1 MAKQPFQLA
10 KIHLVAVVRRLAK
23 GILQQFSTIKRD
35 YFGEGA
41 IVWPCTTTPSHGCVN
56 ICTKSA
62 NLVRRLPRCIPIP
75 VLT

>member
-10 KIHLVAVVRRLAK
+10 KIHLVAIVRRLAK

-41 IVWPCTTTPSHGCVN
+41 
-56 ICTKSA
+56 
-62 NLVRRLPRCIPIP
+62 
-75 VLT
+75 

>member
-10 KIHLVAVVRRLAK
+10 KIHLVAIVRRLTK

-41 IVWPCTTTPSHGCVN
+41 IVWSLYHYAV
-56 ICTKSA
+56 A
-62 NLVRRLPRCIPIP
+62 WMRQHLH
-75 VLT
+75 

>member
-41 IVWPCTTTPSHGCVN
+41 IVCIPVP
-56 ICTKSA
+56 
-62 NLVRRLPRCIPIP
+62 LRRRLDASTFALRAPTWYDAFHAAYPF
-75 VLT
+75 LF

>member
-10 KIHLVAVVRRLAK
+10 KIHLVAFIRRLAK

-41 IVWPCTTTPSHGCVN
+41 IVWPLNHYAV
-56 ICTKSA
+56 A
-62 NLVRRLPRCIPIP
+62 RMRQHLH
-75 VLT
+75 

>member
-10 KIHLVAVVRRLAK
+10 KIHLVTIVRRLAK

-41 IVWPCTTTPSHGCVN
+41 IVWSLYHHAV
-56 ICTKSA
+56 SWM
-62 NLVRRLPRCIPIP
+62 R
-75 VLT
+75 